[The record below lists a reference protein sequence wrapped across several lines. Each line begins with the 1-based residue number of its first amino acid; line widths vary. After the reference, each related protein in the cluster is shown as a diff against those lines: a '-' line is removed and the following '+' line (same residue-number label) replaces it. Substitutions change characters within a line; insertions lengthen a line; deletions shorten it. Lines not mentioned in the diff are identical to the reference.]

1 MFPVSFG
8 GPPPLPANTSYAS
21 EASRA
26 SYPATAAAQA
36 GAGSANY
43 PASAVAHASWQVPAG
58 LPGNSDHNEE
68 ISLSGSSIKNMDEG
82 SLEQL
87 RPVLLLRQ
95 LHGVTWAMATWS
107 GPFLGDSPCCWAD
120 LDDAS
125 SPKQYF
131 SKARPALGG
140 RPCLPTS
147 KLLYWVTIVMR
158 AGARDSR

>member
-1 MFPVSFG
+1 
-8 GPPPLPANTSYAS
+8 
-21 EASRA
+21 
-26 SYPATAAAQA
+26 
-36 GAGSANY
+36 
-43 PASAVAHASWQVPAG
+43 
-58 LPGNSDHNEE
+58 
-68 ISLSGSSIKNMDEG
+68 MDEG

-87 RPVLLLRQ
+87 KPVLLLRQ

-140 RPCLPTS
+140 PPSFADVEALILGYHSYASWSTGFALMDAFS
-147 KLLYWVTIVMR
+147 
-158 AGARDSR
+158 SRG